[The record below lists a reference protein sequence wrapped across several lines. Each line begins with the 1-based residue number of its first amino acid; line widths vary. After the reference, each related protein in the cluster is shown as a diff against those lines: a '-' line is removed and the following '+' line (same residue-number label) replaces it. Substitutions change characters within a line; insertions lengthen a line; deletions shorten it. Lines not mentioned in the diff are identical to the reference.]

1 MLIQWFPGHM
11 HKASKEIK
19 AAMEHI
25 DLMIEILDARIPFS
39 SQNPTMAK
47 LRGDKP
53 CIKVLSKCDLADD
66 SRTQLWQ
73 EYLER
78 EQGVKT
84 LAVAMSQPEKIKQL
98 NALCHKLVPRL
109 ESRSKPLHALITGI
123 PNVGKSTII
132 NILAGRTIAK
142 TGDEPAVTKHQQ
154 RIDLGDGLVLFDT
167 PGVLWGN
174 IENENSGY
182 RLAATGAIKD
192 TAFTHEDVASWTAEF
207 LLRDYPELIKARYQ
221 LDILPKNENELLDII
236 GKKRG
241 CLKSGGKINLDQVS
255 KILIGELRS
264 TTLGRITLET
274 PEMVEIELA
283 KLDIIRAE
291 KAAKK
296 LAREQAKKRGH

>member
-1 MLIQWFPGHM
+1 MLIQWYPGHM
-11 HKASKEIK
+11 HKASREIK

-25 DLMIEILDARIPFS
+25 DLTIEIIDARIPFS
-39 SQNPTMAK
+39 SQNPALAK

-66 SRTQLWQ
+66 LRTQEWQ
-73 EYLER
+73 DYLER
-78 EQGVKT
+78 EKGVKT
-84 LAVAMSQPEKIKQL
+84 LAVGMNQIDKIKQI
-98 NALCHKLVPRL
+98 NSLCHKLVPRDI
-109 ESRSKPLHALITGI
+109 STKPLHALITGI

-174 IENENSGY
+174 IENQNSGY

-207 LLRDYPELIKARYQ
+207 LLRDYPEFIKSRYQ
-221 LDILPKNENELLDII
+221 LETAPANETELLDII
-236 GKKRG
+236 GRKRG
-241 CLKSGGKINLDQVS
+241 CLKSGAKVNVDQVA
-255 KILIGELRS
+255 KILIGELR
-264 TTLGRITLET
+264 TTTIGKVTLET
-274 PEMVEIELA
+274 PAMIEIEMAQLE
-283 KLDIIRAE
+283 IIRAE
-291 KAAKK
+291 KEAKK
-296 LAREQAKKRGH
+296 LARKKKHH